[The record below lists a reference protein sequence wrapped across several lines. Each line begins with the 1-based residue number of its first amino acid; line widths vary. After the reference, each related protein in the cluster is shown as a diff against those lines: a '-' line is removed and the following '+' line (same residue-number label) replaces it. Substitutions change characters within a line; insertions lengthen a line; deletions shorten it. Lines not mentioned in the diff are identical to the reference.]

1 VWWTP
6 CLLRQQGPDD
16 CVRVRLGDPVVDDY
30 LEFVAARCRPNTVL
44 ATAYDLKVFFSVV
57 GKEPGR
63 VSTADVFGFLGAQ
76 RAPRRGAGV
85 VRLEDGEAGLS
96 ARTIKRRLASVSGLF
111 AYLVVATHNNVHW
124 WWPVSVSTARCGR
137 VVWAV
142 AGGNRDEHVRADHGG
157 RQRRGRDAILTRR
170 DAGGSVEVA
179 HAGVG
184 RVRGGPP
191 QAVST
196 VDTTSAASAATVCRP
211 MSCGLL
217 RPQRCGSSVFV
228 VARRGSR
235 DAQARRA
242 DETLDPVGARGGRAG
257 RNVAP

>member
-1 VWWTP
+1 
-6 CLLRQQGPDD
+6 LLRQQGPDD

-124 WWPVSVSTARCGR
+124 WWPVSVSTARCAAGLSGPSP
-137 VVWAV
+137 VAIATSMFAPTMVAGSVAV
-142 AGGNRDEHVRADHGG
+142 ATPSS
-157 RQRRGRDAILTRR
+157 RGETP
-170 DAGGSVEVA
+170 V
-179 HAGVG
+179 
-184 RVRGGPP
+184 
-191 QAVST
+191 
-196 VDTTSAASAATVCRP
+196 AASR
-211 MSCGLL
+211 
-217 RPQRCGSSVFV
+217 
-228 VARRGSR
+228 
-235 DAQARRA
+235 
-242 DETLDPVGARGGRAG
+242 
-257 RNVAP
+257 